1 MLSGTGKQAILKQ
14 IELLQSDNQFVSYWA
29 SVGLFAQR
37 QNLQS
42 YVSQLGKILPVLAYP
57 PAQIWLASAI
67 LNIKENKEARSVLA
81 KHLVGENRFL
91 TIYVLNALLEM
102 DLDKAKT
109 FIPQLREIESKYGN
123 NQKRV
128 GVEDMMKIARLRL
141 EGKDFQF
148 DTYW

>member
-1 MLSGTGKQAILKQ
+1 M
-14 IELLQSDNQFVSYWA
+14 
-29 SVGLFAQR
+29 
-37 QNLQS
+37 
-42 YVSQLGKILPVLAYP
+42 
-57 PAQIWLASAI
+57 
-67 LNIKENKEARSVLA
+67 
-81 KHLVGENRFL
+81 GENRFL